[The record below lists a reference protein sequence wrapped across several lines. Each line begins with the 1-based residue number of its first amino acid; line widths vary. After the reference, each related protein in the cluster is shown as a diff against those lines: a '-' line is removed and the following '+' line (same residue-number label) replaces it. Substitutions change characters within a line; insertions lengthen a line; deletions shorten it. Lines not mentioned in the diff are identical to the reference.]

1 MVAIDINGTIK
12 TYSSVPKSW
21 GKQIGV
27 NYLSESEQ
35 NAIGFYNVVRPSTN
49 PSQELGD
56 IYFDSENEVFTYPVE
71 SRTYTQTV
79 AELKESKIVNLKAMY
94 NSELAKTDWY
104 VTRKQEKGTAIPSA
118 IQTER
123 DDLRTSC
130 STHETSINA
139 KTTKASIVDYQL
151 PSFI

>member
-1 MVAIDINGTIK
+1 MIAIQHEGAIKKFTALPKVWTDENGTHLNI
-12 TYSSVPKSW
+12 TDGASY
-21 GKQIGV
+21 
-27 NYLSESEQ
+27 
-35 NAIGFYNVVRPSTN
+35 GFYPVVTPSTK

-56 IYFDSENEVFTYPVE
+56 IYFDANAKVFTYFVE
-71 SRTYTQTV
+71 SRIYTQTV
-79 AELKESKIVNLKAMY
+79 AELKEQKIANLKAMY

-123 DDLRTSC
+123 DDLRTAC

-139 KTTKASIVDYQL
+139 KTTKASVVDYQF

>member
-1 MVAIDINGTIK
+1 MKGINLNGTIK
-12 TYSSVPKSW
+12 TYSSVPKTW
-21 GKQIGV
+21 GNILGV
-27 NYLSESEQ
+27 NYMSDEDLKGL
-35 NAIGFYNVVRPSTN
+35 GFYDVVRPSTSA
-49 PSQELGD
+49 SQELGD
-56 IYFDSENEVFTYPVE
+56 IYFDVDAEVFTYPVE

-79 AELKESKIVNLKAMY
+79 AELKEQKIANLKAMY

-123 DDLRTSC
+123 DDLRTAC

>member
-1 MVAIDINGTIK
+1 MVAININGTIK

-49 PSQELGD
+49 PSQELGN
-56 IYFDSENEVFTYPVE
+56 IYFDSDDKVFTYPVE
-71 SRTYTQTV
+71 SKTYTETI
-79 AELKESKIVNLKAMY
+79 AELKEQKIGQLKSIY
-94 NSELAKTDWY
+94 NSKLATTDWY
-104 VTRKQEKGTAIPSA
+104 VIRKQEKGTAIPSS

-123 DDLRTSC
+123 DDLRTDC

-139 KTTKASIVDYQL
+139 KTTKASVVDYDL
-151 PSFI
+151 PNL